1 MPDRIFADTSF
12 LLALSIPRD
21 QYHQQAVAL
30 SYQLNGQVLLT
41 TTAVLLELGNAL
53 AHQDKHQSV
62 RAIEN
67 ALSSPEIE
75 VVHLIPA
82 LFQRALDLYKSRPDK
97 TWGLVDCLSF
107 VVMRDADVRVALTAD
122 RHFVQAGFQILLG
135 TAV

>member
-30 SYQLNGQVLLT
+30 SYQLTGQVLLT

-53 AHQDKHQSV
+53 ARQDKRQSV

-75 VVHLIPA
+75 VVHLTSA
-82 LFQRALDLYKSRPDK
+82 LFQRAFDLYKARPDK
-97 TWGLVDCLSF
+97 TWGLVDCVSF
-107 VVMRDADVRVALTAD
+107 IAMRDAGVTQALTAD

-135 TAV
+135 TTV